1 MSQEFGTP
9 STSPLVSSPSWSEV
23 WINALT
29 RPSVA
34 TFEGFVQDPNATDRR
49 AYTWVFVSSL
59 TSFAIPVVLST
70 LLVAVL
76 GTDMQGGLW
85 WAKYWS
91 MLMASICA
99 PFGAAFTLIVFVII
113 AGITQLIAGALG
125 GTGTYSKLVYA
136 FAAYMAPL
144 TLIQLTLIHSVLS
157 PMPLITY
164 LPYPLRSI
172 CLPRVLLVV
181 TPTLWIYGIVL
192 NVIAVKAVHKFGWG
206 KAIASSLVFVGI
218 LVLVA
223 CVVIGI
229 LYCVA
234 LFVGNLFHPG
244 RNPEFNPYT
253 LLPLGPVVGN
263 LFSNIKGRHR

>member
-9 STSPLVSSPSWSEV
+9 STSPPVSSPSWSEV

-34 TFEGFVQDPNATDRR
+34 TFEGFVQDPNATDQR

-59 TSFAIPVVLST
+59 TSFAISVVLST

-76 GTDMQGGLW
+76 GTDMPGGLG
-85 WAKYWS
+85 AAGALLALC
-91 MLMASICA
+91 M
-99 PFGAAFTLIVFVII
+99 PFGAAFALGVFMVI

-144 TLIQLTLIHSVLS
+144 TLIQGVLS
-157 PMPLITY
+157 PIPLITY
-164 LPYPLRSI
+164 LQYP
-172 CLPRVLLVV
+172 
-181 TPTLWIYGIVL
+181 LWIYGIVL

-206 KAIASSLVFVGI
+206 KAIASSVVFVGI
-218 LVLVA
+218 LVLVV
-223 CVVIGI
+223 CVIIGI
-229 LYCVA
+229 LYLVA
-234 LFVGNLFHPG
+234 LIVRGLVRGLFYPG

-263 LFSNIKGRHR
+263 LFSNIKGTHR